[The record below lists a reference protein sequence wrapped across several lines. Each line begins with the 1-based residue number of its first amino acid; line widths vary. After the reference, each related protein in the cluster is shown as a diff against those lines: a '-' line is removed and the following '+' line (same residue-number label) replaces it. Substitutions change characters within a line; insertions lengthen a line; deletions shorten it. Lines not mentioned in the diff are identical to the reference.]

1 MSSIIVPPSTREEL
15 EFRVVTLRG
24 QGMSRRAIARVLDVS
39 RNTVRDILESHEQRR
54 KKEHCVLVAPVQNTP
69 RAKLIDTVAP
79 RVSELLAQYPNI
91 TAQRVFEILKEEG
104 FGGCYTT
111 VKRQV
116 RHVRPKPKPS
126 PSLTTPVYGPGKMGE
141 CDWSPYQVTLLNGS
155 VLALQAF
162 AYVLV
167 FSRRKHYAVFARND
181 LHALMAGHELAFAR
195 FEGCAEACKYDSQKP
210 VVLRWEGTQP
220 IYNPRFL
227 AFATHYEFRPEAVR
241 GQPNAKPRVE
251 RGFWEFE
258 TSFLNGRSFRDLDD
272 FNAQL
277 SHWLDTIVDQRV
289 RHRSTALSRFAEEKE
304 HLVQLPAHPYDT
316 ARVVYRLCSID
327 GFVDW
332 QGNRY
337 AVPYD
342 HITDFLP
349 VRITQHELLVY
360 GADLRCVARH
370 ELAER
375 GLGLKIDPA
384 EYHPPARRKSPIDLE
399 QLQITFEQ
407 MGPGGTDFSRLLH
420 VTPPRHWGRH
430 ARQILLLR
438 ERYDTADLDDALG
451 HAALY
456 GAFDV
461 RAIERILAARCKPRT
476 LDEYVAEQ
484 MTQRLAESLGP
495 SRTEARDL
503 TEYDQLPLCGAS
515 RSPPSTVTQPE
526 EFPEC
531 PNEITTRSPTIS
543 PPSPLT
549 TTCSS
554 SDCADTSRTS
564 D

>member
-1 MSSIIVPPSTREEL
+1 MSSVMVCASTREEL

-24 QGMSRRAIARVLDVS
+24 QGMSRRAIARALEVS
-39 RNTVRDILESHEQRR
+39 RNTVRDILQSHEQRR
-54 KKEHCVLVAPVQNTP
+54 KQEHCALPTPARNAP

-79 RVSELLAQYPNI
+79 RVSALLVQYPAI
-91 TAQRVFEILKEEG
+91 TAQRVFEILRDEG

-116 RHVRPKPKPS
+116 RHVRPAPKPS
-126 PSLTTPVYGPGKMGE
+126 PSLTTPVYGPGKMAE
-141 CDWSPYQVTLLNGS
+141 SDWSPYQVALLNGS
-155 VLALQAF
+155 TLALQAF

-167 FSRRKHYAVFARND
+167 YSRRKHYAVFARND

-195 FEGCAEACKYDSQKP
+195 FEGCAEVCKYDSQKP

-227 AFATHYEFRPEAVR
+227 AFATYYEFRPEALR

-251 RGFWEFE
+251 RSFWEFE
-258 TSFLNGRSFRDLDD
+258 TSFLNGRSFRDIDD
-272 FNAQL
+272 FDAQL
-277 SHWLDTIVDQRV
+277 THWLDTIADQRL
-289 RHRSTALSRFAEEKE
+289 RHRSTPLSRFAEEKE
-304 HLVQLPAHPYDT
+304 HLVRLPAHPYDT

-349 VRITQHELLVY
+349 VRITQKELFVY
-360 GADLRCVARH
+360 AADLRCVARH
-370 ELAER
+370 ELAAR

-407 MGPGGTDFSRLLH
+407 MGPGGTDFARLLSL
-420 VTPPRHWGRH
+420 TPPRHWGRH

-461 RAIERILAARCKPRT
+461 RALERILSARCRPRT
-476 LDEYVAEQ
+476 LDEYVTEQ
-484 MTQRLAESLGP
+484 TSQRLSQALGP
-495 SRTEARDL
+495 SRTLARDL

-515 RSPPSTVTQPE
+515 PAAPSTVTQPK
-526 EFPEC
+526 EFAQC
-531 PNEITTRSPTIS
+531 PNEIITPSPATS
-543 PPSPLT
+543 TPSPLT

-554 SDCADTSRTS
+554 SDCADTSSTS
-564 D
+564 G